1 MTQAPGKDD
10 LPRDEAL
17 SRAWAQVSR
26 DEPPVALDD
35 AIRAA
40 ARRAAQA
47 GPRPTGARASS
58 RWRVPVSVAAVLVI
72 SATITL
78 LVAEREAHVPG
89 EAQEAPVQPAAPQPT
104 AEAEPAAEPESATRE
119 TGVGSAARAPAEKR
133 RVAPAKGGT
142 EPAPA
147 DAEGALGDAP
157 ERSDEVDNGLPA
169 ADAPPAETPVHRDA
183 SAPVA
188 AEAPT
193 PTVKDSLELKK
204 ESIRKSAGQA
214 NGSRAEEGPRPRALA
229 QPGRA
234 QEPASSAPAAAPPPA
249 AGAAAVPAPEA
260 SFSAQEEAGL
270 EPEAWLE
277 RIVELRKTGKLEE
290 AARSLERFRRRYPDY
305 PLPSELAPRQ

>member
-1 MTQAPGKDD
+1 MQAPGKDD

-26 DEPPVALDD
+26 DEPPAALDD

-40 ARRAAQA
+40 ARQAAQA
-47 GPRPTGARASS
+47 GPRPAGASAFS

-72 SATITL
+72 SATVTL
-78 LVAEREAHVPG
+78 LVAEREAHLPG
-89 EAQEAPVQPAAPQPT
+89 EAQEAPVQPAAPQPA
-104 AEAEPAAEPESATRE
+104 AEAEPAAEPESAMRE
-119 TGVGSAARAPAEKR
+119 TGVGSAARVPVEKR
-133 RVAPAKGGT
+133 RVAPAKGGA

-147 DAEGALGDAP
+147 DADGALNDAP
-157 ERSDEVDNGLPA
+157 VRSDEFDSGLPA
-169 ADAPPAETPVHRDA
+169 TDAGPAESPVRRDA

-204 ESIRKSAGQA
+204 ESMRKSAAQA
-214 NGSRAEEGPRPRALA
+214 NGSRAEEGPRRRALA
-229 QPGRA
+229 QPGRV
-234 QEPASSAPAAAPPPA
+234 QEPASSSPAAAPAPA
-249 AGAAAVPAPEA
+249 AKAAAAPAPEA
-260 SFSAQEEAGL
+260 SLSTQQESGL

-277 RIVELRKTGKLEE
+277 RIVELRKTGELEE

-305 PLPSELAPRQ
+305 PLPPELAPSQ

>member
-1 MTQAPGKDD
+1 VTQAPGKDD
-10 LPRDEAL
+10 LPRDEDL
-17 SRAWAQVSR
+17 SRAWAQISL
-26 DEPPVALDD
+26 DEPPVALDE

-47 GPRPTGARASS
+47 GPRPTGARALS

-78 LVAEREAHVPG
+78 LVAERETHVPL
-89 EAQEAPVQPAAPQPT
+89 ETQEAHEQLVAPQPM
-104 AEAEPAAEPESATRE
+104 AEAEPTAEPEGVKRE

-147 DAEGALGDAP
+147 DADGALSDAP
-157 ERSDEVDNGLPA
+157 VRSDEVDGGLPA
-169 ADAPPAETPVHRDA
+169 ADARPADSPVRRDA
-183 SAPVA
+183 SAAGA
-188 AEAPT
+188 AEAPR
-193 PTVKDSLELKK
+193 PMVKDSLELKK
-204 ESIRKSAGQA
+204 ESTRKSTAQP
-214 NGSRAEEGPRPRALA
+214 NGSRAEEGARPRALA

-234 QEPASSAPAAAPPPA
+234 QEPASSAPAAAPPST
-249 AGAAAVPAPEA
+249 AGAAAAPAPEA

-277 RIVELRKTGKLEE
+277 RIVELRKAGKLEE

-305 PLPSELAPRQ
+305 PLPPELAPPQ